1 MKDKEAIKERLK
13 KEEIDVNSYKGFLFE
28 NKGDYARGWV
38 AALRW
43 VLKKEL
49 DNKRG
54 E

>member
-13 KEEIDVNSYKGFLFE
+13 IEEETVNTCKDFLFE

-43 VLKKEL
+43 VLKFDKS
-49 DNKRG
+49 
-54 E
+54 